1 MAGFAGPLLDIQN
14 LRKSFGTVTALQ
26 SVSFTVQRGEFLA
39 VLGPSGCG
47 KTTLLRCVAGLEE
60 AGDGQI
66 CIDGVDFTASPA
78 YRRPLNTVFQSLALF
93 PHMTVFD
100 NVAYG
105 PRRRGENP
113 QALRGI
119 VHDALELVGLSGQ
132 EDRYPRQLSGGQ
144 QQRVALARAIVNKPK
159 LLLLDEPLSALDL
172 KLRRRMQ
179 LELKQLQKNLGIS
192 FLLVTH
198 DQEEAMTMADRLI
211 IMNSGLIDQVG
222 TPQQIYARPATR
234 FAAEFIGDA
243 NFFPEK
249 WLRQHNALSIEK
261 TSPVQASSVPP
272 VLGMVRPENIT
283 LISRE
288 SVPDFPMSATVTD
301 IMTANGISTVY
312 LETPGLPPLVM
323 RDIGERFANLR
334 RGEKI
339 EAGFSRD
346 HLHLINEGQARQRA

>member
-1 MAGFAGPLLDIQN
+1 MSGFAGPLLDIRD
-14 LRKSFGTVTALQ
+14 LRKSFATAAALQ

-60 AGDGQI
+60 AGHGQI
-66 CIDGVDFTASPA
+66 YIDGVDFTRSPA

-105 PRRRGENP
+105 PRRRGEKP
-113 QALRGI
+113 GALKGLVQDALR
-119 VHDALELVGLSGQ
+119 LVGLSGH
-132 EDRYPRQLSGGQ
+132 EERYPRQLSGGQ
-144 QQRVALARAIVNKPK
+144 QQRVALARAIINKPK

-192 FLLVTH
+192 FVLVTH

-211 IMNSGLIDQVG
+211 VMNSGRVDQTG
-222 TPQQIYARPATR
+222 TPQEIYVRPATR

-243 NFFPEK
+243 NFFPK
-249 WLRQHNALSIEK
+249 DWLRQHKALSAGEANA
-261 TSPVQASSVPP
+261 VQAPSPARLV
-272 VLGMVRPENIT
+272 GMVRPENVA
-283 LISRE
+283 LVSGQN
-288 SVPDFPMSATVTD
+288 VPDFAMSATVAD
-301 IMTANGISTVY
+301 IVTANGISTVY
-312 LETPGLPPLVM
+312 LESPGLPLLLM
-323 RDIGERFANLR
+323 RDVGGRFASLR
-334 RGEKI
+334 KGENIK
-339 EAGFSRD
+339 AGFSRD
-346 HLHLINEGQARQRA
+346 HLHFIDEGQARQ